1 MSNKN
6 FDVAGP
12 LPGHWDGAALRWVY
26 DVPAPVGGWAADP
39 GLDVAGP
46 VKDAP
51 TAVEGSAATR
61 VNVDPTSGPD
71 GNGNGIPNEYG
82 DGPDLDGNGVPDEIG
97 INPDSLQPGYPG
109 GLPDGN
115 GNGIPG
121 EYGDGPDLDGNG
133 VADEIGI
140 NPDMLQEN
148 YHEGHEWGGVPL
160 DPIGPVALNPQPLPP
175 VDPDNHYYQEYARG
189 AELLNSPLDSV
200 ALNPQ
205 PLPPVDPDRFED
217 AFAQFD
223 DSMYF

>member
-6 FDVAGP
+6 F
-12 LPGHWDGAALRWVY
+12 
-26 DVPAPVGGWAADP
+26 
-39 GLDVAGP
+39 
-46 VKDAP
+46 
-51 TAVEGSAATR
+51 
-61 VNVDPTSGPD
+61 DPTSGPD
-71 GNGNGIPNEYG
+71 GNGNGIPGEYG
-82 DGPDLDGNGVPDEIG
+82 DGPDLDGNGIPDEIG
-97 INPDSLQPGYPG
+97 INPDNLQPGYPG
-109 GLPDGN
+109 GLSDGN

-148 YHEGHEWGGVPL
+148 YYEGYDWGGVPL

-175 VDPDNHYYQEYARG
+175 VARYPDNYYYQEYARG
-189 AELLNSPLDSV
+189 AELLNSPLESA

-217 AFAQFD
+217 ALFDQFD